1 MTILKHR
8 EKVGGLWDLIGK
20 LQFDFLVNEGLKPEN
35 YLLDVGCGSLR
46 GGVHFIK
53 YLNIARYYGFDND
66 EELLN
71 AGKNIELNNYH
82 VADKKPNLLLVDNFD
97 CSIIAQKFDYA
108 LAQSVFTHL
117 DLNNIIV
124 CLIQIKKLLKTG
136 GRFYVSFF
144 ESKKDIFE
152 LLPAKHHSTD
162 NIELLTYFNKDPFH
176 YNFQIF
182 EWISQKI
189 GLNVDYIGDWNHPR
203 DQKMMV
209 FYKN

>member
-1 MTILKHR
+1 MTVFSHR

-35 YLLDVGCGSLR
+35 FLLDVGCGSLR

-53 YLNIARYYGFDND
+53 YLKIARYYGVDND

-82 VADKKPNLLLVDNFD
+82 ITDKKPNLLLINNFD
-97 CSIIAQKFDYA
+97 CSKITQKFDYA

-124 CLIQIKKLLKTG
+124 CLIQIKKLLKPK

-144 ESKKDIFE
+144 ESKQDIFE
-152 LLPAKHHSTD
+152 LLPTKNH
-162 NIELLTYFNKDPFH
+162 YFNKDPFH

-182 EWISQKI
+182 EWIAQKI
-189 GLNVDYIGDWNHPR
+189 GLNIDYIGDWKHPR
-203 DQKMMV
+203 NQKMMV